1 MKITVE
7 NDKKN
12 AILKKIFNKHKK
24 YMLFAGIRKCIEKR
38 DQNYKRD
45 TPGILTL

>member
-12 AILKKIFNKHKK
+12 AILKKMYLINIKVYAFP
-24 YMLFAGIRKCIEKR
+24 MCQKCIEKR